1 MGLYN
6 KYVDIDAEEESARRQ
21 ALIDEMWADD
31 AENEEKQNGSKKE
44 RQTKKT

>member
-31 AENEEKQNGSKKE
+31 AENEGGEECSNSTE
-44 RQTKKT
+44 